1 MKQRNQRDQH
11 SSLSAHLMMF
21 AALAGALAACSA
33 DNGGDSTDGTGGA
46 AGATMG
52 MAGAPGSGGA
62 GSGGRAGTA
71 GAPGTGGGAGGTSDG
86 GVTPAT
92 GGRSGAGGASGVG
105 GRATGGAPGDAGISA
120 DGGANPDGGS
130 GTPGVRIVGRT
141 APGASAGSVRFEWSG
156 VSIAARFTGTQVS
169 IQLSD
174 ANNQNEFAV
183 VVDGTVRAKVVTV
196 NGQTTYPLATG
207 LAAGTHDLLVWR
219 RTEAKWGP
227 TDFLGLTG
235 FSAGGGLLPP
245 PAAPAHQMEIIGD
258 SITAGVGIEQVGP
271 CTGTEINENN
281 YLAYGSVAARAL
293 GADLVTIAWQ
303 GIGMYRNYNEMAPV
317 AGDPTMPQR
326 YDFSIPTASTA
337 WNFALYQPQAVVI
350 NLTSND
356 FSVFGDPGTNYVN
369 TYVSF
374 IQHLR
379 SKYPSAYFFCVIEWS
394 NATSNSATDTNQ
406 IVNLVRQ
413 SGDARIEA
421 FDIRPFANGNACEG
435 HPDTAGGQ
443 AMGTGLATEIK
454 RVLGW

>member
-1 MKQRNQRDQH
+1 MNQPNQRP
-11 SSLSAHLMMF
+11 SLI
-21 AALAGALAACSA
+21 ALLTIASLTCALAACSA
-33 DNGGDSTDGTGGA
+33 ESGGDSPEGTGGA
-46 AGATMG
+46 AGATTG
-52 MAGAPGSGGA
+52 TGGAPGSGGA
-62 GSGGRAGTA
+62 GTGGRAGSG
-71 GAPGTGGGAGGTSDG
+71 GAPGTGGAAGEASDG
-86 GVTPAT
+86 GVTTAT
-92 GGRSGAGGASGVG
+92 GGRSGGAGGASGVG
-105 GRATGGAPGDAGISA
+105 GRATGGAPGDAGVPVDS
-120 DGGANPDGGS
+120 GANPDGGS
-130 GTPGVRIVGRT
+130 STPGVRIVGRT
-141 APGASAGSVRFEWSG
+141 APGTSAGSVRFEWSG

-183 VVDGTVRAKVVTV
+183 VVDSTVRAKVVTV
-196 NGQTTYPLATG
+196 NGQTTYPLVTG

-245 PAAPAHQMEIIGD
+245 PPAPAHQMEIIGD

-271 CTGTEINENN
+271 CTGTELNENN

-303 GIGMYRNYNEMAPV
+303 GIGMYRNYNQMAPV

-326 YDFSIPTASTA
+326 YDFSIPTANTA

-356 FSVFGDPGTNYVN
+356 FSVFGDPGASYVN

-379 SKYPSAYFFCVIEWS
+379 GKYPNAYFFCVIEWS
-394 NATSNSATDTNQ
+394 SAASNSATDTNQ

-443 AMGTGLATEIK
+443 AMGTGLATEIR